1 MLELS
6 NVPNISLTQ
15 STAADNAGADG
26 LVVWGYTGAD
36 FGIQSGLNKTYSD
49 YIKSTTGPMTAAFQK
64 KVNACAEA
72 HCSDH
77 GRCVAVDPTGA
88 EENAKADAVAA
99 CACFEGFSGADC
111 GTAAPEPVAAGVLA
125 PSE

>member
-1 MLELS
+1 MPSSTSSAPVRGLLELS

-26 LVVWGYTGAD
+26 LVIWGYTGGD

-49 YIKSTTGPMTAAFQK
+49 YIKSTTGPMTAAFQE

-72 HCSDH
+72 HCSGH

-88 EENAKADAVAA
+88 KDAAEAAAA

-111 GTAAPEPVAAGVLA
+111 GTAAP
-125 PSE
+125 

>member
-1 MLELS
+1 MS

-26 LVVWGYTGAD
+26 LVVWGYTGGD

-88 EENAKADAVAA
+88 EENAEADAVAA